1 MEEILIVVFLLAI
14 YLLHL
19 GLHAFNLL
27 NVLDDEE
34 ADLACLHLHECHAVF
49 FFFLAKQML
58 MHAHS

>member
-1 MEEILIVVFLLAI
+1 MLKLHDNMHGGILIVVFLLAI

-34 ADLACLHLHECHAVF
+34 ADLAYLHECHAVSF
-49 FFFLAKQML
+49 SF
-58 MHAHS
+58 